1 MENMIQTMN
10 NEQIKTWYSSS
21 QLNNYKNKGK
31 PIRLKAFGNVVH
43 IQTSYLDKQCNKII
57 ALILLGT
64 KFLHC
69 L

>member
-31 PIRLKAFGNVVH
+31 PIRLKALEMKYIFKLATLINNV
-43 IQTSYLDKQCNKII
+43 TR
-57 ALILLGT
+57 LL
-64 KFLHC
+64 H
-69 L
+69 